1 MTVEKQRA
9 GAERPGPQGRE
20 RGSLMAGHPNLVV
33 TDDDGVQVITIDRP
47 EAKNALDSAMRTTFI
62 DLIADADVDPDVHA
76 IVITATDPVFSAGVD
91 FKESMQPVSAEG
103 APTVR
108 RRVDWALRPDPA
120 AALRASVT
128 PTICAVNGACVSGA
142 LEIALSCTFA
152 IASERARFADTHARL
167 NVVAG
172 WGLSAL
178 LPRAVGLRKARE
190 MSITGN
196 FVDADEALRIGL
208 VNHVVPHDDLVTRA
222 VALARDVSPQPAVRE
237 VLRLYARGDGK
248 SLADALALEADDVT
262 RRTSFDPKAFGE
274 AGRATAARNKS

>member
-1 MTVEKQRA
+1 
-9 GAERPGPQGRE
+9 
-20 RGSLMAGHPNLVV
+20 MAGHPNLLVD
-33 TDDDGVQVITIDRP
+33 DDDGIRIVTIDRP
-47 EAKNALDSAMRTTFI
+47 EAKNALDSAMRATMM
-62 DLIADADVDPDVHA
+62 DLVADADIDDKVHA
-76 IVITATDPVFSAGVD
+76 LVITASDPVFSGGVD
-91 FKESMQPVSAEG
+91 FKESMQP
-103 APTVR
+103 APSGDGTPVVR

-120 AALRASVT
+120 AALRACIT

-196 FVDADEALRIGL
+196 FVDAEEALRIGL
-208 VNHVVPHDDLVTRA
+208 VNHVVPHDELLARA
-222 VALARDVSPQPAVRE
+222 VALARDISPQPAVRE
-237 VLRLYARGDGK
+237 VLRLYARNEGL
-248 SLADALALEADDVT
+248 SLAEALAMERDWTVHRTHDPGAFRSLGQEAAK
-262 RRTSFDPKAFGE
+262 RGSER
-274 AGRATAARNKS
+274 